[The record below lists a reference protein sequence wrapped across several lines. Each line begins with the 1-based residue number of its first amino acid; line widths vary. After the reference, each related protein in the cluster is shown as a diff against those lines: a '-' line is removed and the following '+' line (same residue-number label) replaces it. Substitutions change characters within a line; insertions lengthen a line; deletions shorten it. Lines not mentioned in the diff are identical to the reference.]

1 MHKSDSMI
9 NPSIVEL
16 LKHVENKYSLVIA
29 TSKRARKLIDGESP
43 VIEMGVSKPL
53 TTAIEEVDSDKM
65 IIEAATEAMAAEDD
79 ILKNIFK
86 ED

>member
-16 LKHVENKYSLVIA
+16 LKFVDNKYSLVIA

-43 VIEMGVSKPL
+43 IIDMDVSKPL
-53 TTAIEEVDSDKM
+53 TTAIEELNTASM
-65 IIEAATEAMAAEDD
+65 IIKPVIDD
-79 ILKNIFK
+79 TII
-86 ED
+86 EE